1 MMSPLKGSTVRR
13 EALTDAQRGRMLA
26 LMQRCYTGVSPER
39 FAEDL
44 EAKQYVIL
52 LHTRRGGELV
62 GFSTLRVAD
71 ELASGQRV
79 EVVYSG
85 DTVIHPDWWGHKV
98 LQVCFGRFVLSRKLR
113 HPLRPVHWLLLSAG
127 FKTYLLAVN
136 YFPRTMPRRGWT
148 PPPGRADFLHALA
161 ARWFGAQYDAARG
174 TLRFQGAHYR
184 VRDGIAPID
193 RAAALHPDIA
203 FFAERNPRHGEGEEL
218 VCLVEIRWWDLFLA
232 LGRSVS
238 GQLRG
243 WALRGLR
250 YAGVR
255 VGT

>member
-13 EALTDAQRGRMLA
+13 ESLTEAQRAQMLA
-26 LMQRCYTGVSPER
+26 LMQLCYAGVSPER

-44 EAKQYVIL
+44 DGKQYVIL
-52 LHTRRGGELV
+52 LHARRGSELV
-62 GFSTLRVAD
+62 GFSTLRVA
-71 ELASGQRV
+71 EERAAGRVV

-98 LQVCFGRFVLSRKLR
+98 LQVCFGRFLLSRKLR
-113 HPLRPVHWLLLSAG
+113 NPLRPLHWLLLSAG

-136 YFPRTMPRRGWT
+136 YFGRTVPRRDWT
-148 PPPGRADFLHALA
+148 PPPGREDFLRELA
-161 ARWFGAQYDAARG
+161 TRWFGAQYDAGQG
-174 TLRFQGAHYR
+174 TLRFHGAHYR

-193 RAAALHPDIA
+193 RAAAAHPHIA
-203 FFAERNPRHGEGEEL
+203 FFAERNPGHADGEEL
-218 VCLVEIRWWDLFLA
+218 VCLVEIRWWDLTRA
-232 LGRSVS
+232 LGRSVW

-243 WALRGLR
+243 WARRGLR
-250 YAGVR
+250 QVGVR